1 MPWLLAIA
9 LVASAANAQRRP
21 PIIIENP
28 GARAYRVAIQEFRPS
43 RPGSESAAAAVEQAM
58 ERGLAFAALFDEVD
72 RRAFLGPTRTPPLDR
87 GDPVVCP
94 NWSQIGAD
102 ALIQAEIEEAGEGV
116 RAEFKLTDVSRCVAI
131 LHKRYRITKAELNR
145 MGHAMADDVVAA
157 FTGQPGVS
165 DTEVAFIST
174 RTGAK
179 EVHVMNADG
188 SGVRAATKNRSLN
201 LFPGWS
207 PDGDAI
213 VYTSYRY
220 RVRPQLFLLTR
231 GERSPGRILRNLDS
245 SRPLYRGVFS
255 PTGDR
260 LAVVMSVDGAA
271 EIFTVG
277 RQGQALKRLTRS
289 GAIEMSPSWSPDS
302 RRMALVSDR
311 TGSPQ
316 VYVMNA
322 DGSGLR
328 RLTFNGSYN
337 TNPSWSPDGRWIA
350 YESRVGGQFDIWL
363 IDPEG
368 RTNTPL
374 VTHSRSDEH
383 PSWAPD
389 GRKIA
394 FASTRRGRSDIYVI
408 DINGKNL
415 RRVTNEGENTNPAW
429 GPYRR

>member
-1 MPWLLAIA
+1 M
-9 LVASAANAQRRP
+9 
-21 PIIIENP
+21 
-28 GARAYRVAIQEFRPS
+28 
-43 RPGSESAAAAVEQAM
+43 
-58 ERGLAFAALFDEVD
+58 
-72 RRAFLGPTRTPPLDR
+72 
-87 GDPVVCP
+87 
-94 NWSQIGAD
+94 
-102 ALIQAEIEEAGEGV
+102 
-116 RAEFKLTDVSRCVAI
+116 RAEFKVTDVSRCVAI
-131 LHKRYRITKAELNR
+131 LHKRYRITKAEIER

-165 DTEVAFIST
+165 DTEIAFVST

-179 EVHVMNADG
+179 EIHVMNADG
-188 SGVRAATKNRSLN
+188 SGVRAATRNRSLN
-201 LFPGWS
+201 SFPNWS
-207 PDGDAI
+207 ANGDAI

-231 GERSPGRILRNLDS
+231 GQRSPGRILRDLDTS
-245 SRPLYRGVFS
+245 NPVYRGVFA
-255 PTGDR
+255 PAGDR
-260 LAVVMSVDGAA
+260 LALVMSVDGAA

-277 RQGQALKRLTRS
+277 RNGDGLSRLTRHP
-289 GAIEMSPSWSPDS
+289 AIEISPSWSPDGKQL
-302 RRMALVSDR
+302 ALVSDR

-316 VYVMNA
+316 VYVMQS
-322 DGSGLR
+322 DGTGLR

-350 YESRVGGQFDIWL
+350 YETRVGGQFDLWL
-363 IDPEG
+363 IDPDG

-374 VTHSRSDEH
+374 VTHPRSDEH

-394 FASTRRGRSDIYVI
+394 FASTRRGRSDIYII

-415 RRVTNEGENTNPAW
+415 RQVTNEGENTGPAW